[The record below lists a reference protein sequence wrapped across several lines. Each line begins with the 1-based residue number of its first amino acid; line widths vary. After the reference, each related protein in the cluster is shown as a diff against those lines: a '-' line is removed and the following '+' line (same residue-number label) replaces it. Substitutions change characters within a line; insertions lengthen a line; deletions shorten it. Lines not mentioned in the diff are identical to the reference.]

1 MKAQNRDK
9 LDTLINE
16 PTWRRFLFDYE
27 DEVVEVLRREGYF
40 VRSDFDETPIVID
53 IWRIKVGSKWDIEE
67 WENAT
72 GKQYSRYDKEI
83 QRDFLEWS
91 RRTVERAKEGGSG
104 EKFNSKHGVI
114 YTIYYKLKDGRY
126 ER

>member
-53 IWRIKVGSKWDIEE
+53 IWRIKVGSKWDIE
-67 WENAT
+67 
-72 GKQYSRYDKEI
+72 
-83 QRDFLEWS
+83 
-91 RRTVERAKEGGSG
+91 
-104 EKFNSKHGVI
+104 
-114 YTIYYKLKDGRY
+114 
-126 ER
+126 